1 MRVSWNMQ
9 RNGNKVARTYA
20 AQNVCDIAR
29 LLADRY
35 HDFSHHNKK
44 NPLAEALFIICS
56 IQTNAN
62 GYHATYR
69 ALRQAYSSFSALAC
83 ASQKEIEQIIVRG
96 GLSKQKS
103 TSLTRL
109 MAEVIRRFGKP
120 TLSPLRAMADN
131 ECEQA
136 LISLPGIGKKTAR
149 CVMMYSLG
157 RAVFPVDTHC
167 WRISRRIGWVRA
179 TRSDSYCSP
188 RDMDRLQAKIPPEL
202 RFSLHV
208 NMVSL
213 GREICLPNK
222 PHCINCPIKTY
233 CCRIGL
239 RSR

>member
-1 MRVSWNMQ
+1 MHRI
-9 RNGNKVARTYA
+9 RNKTIRTYVARDVY
-20 AQNVCDIAR
+20 DIAKE
-29 LLADRY
+29 LADRY
-35 HDFSHHNKK
+35 HDFSHYNKK

-56 IQTNAN
+56 IQTDLN

-69 ALRQAYSSFSALAC
+69 ALRRTYPTFSALAR
-83 ASQKEIEQIIVRG
+83 ASQKDIERTIFRG

-103 TSLTRL
+103 ESMTRFMTDL
-109 MAEVIRRFGKP
+109 ILRFGKP
-120 TLSPLRAMADN
+120 TLSPLKKMQDA
-131 ECEQA
+131 ECEQT
-136 LISLPGIGKKTAR
+136 LLSLPGIGKKTAR
-149 CVMMYSLG
+149 CIMMYSLG

-179 TRSDSYCSP
+179 TRSDGYCSP

-213 GREICLPNK
+213 GREVCLPKK
-222 PHCINCPIKTY
+222 PHCINCPIKPY
-233 CCRIGL
+233 CRRIGL